1 MYIFSRRVQMSGAH
15 LSKSTK
21 WAVEQAERVSK
32 ISGLEFSLWADMY
45 GPRVGSLL
53 FSTFVPDLATMV
65 AATTT
70 LMGSDDYLKS
80 IEQGS
85 QYLVGPA
92 EDTLIQL
99 VNEIPDP
106 SREVN
111 FVAVVSAVIA
121 EGNFGRAPGI
131 CLEIADRASKIT
143 GLPTLFGVDTT
154 GCYGGV
160 RWITGAGD
168 IAELEHAN
176 SALATDASFT
186 SYLDHDA
193 NGCFAEEPA
202 LTQQALLRRIA

>member
-15 LSKSTK
+15 ARKSTK
-21 WAVEQAERVSK
+21 WAVEQTARVNS
-32 ISGLEFSLWADMY
+32 ISGLEFTLWADTY

-53 FSTFVPDLATMV
+53 FSTMVPDLATML
-65 AATTT
+65 AATNT
-70 LMGSDDYLKS
+70 LMGNDDYLKS

-85 QYLVGPA
+85 EYMVGHP
-92 EDTLIQL
+92 EDTLIQI
-99 VNEIPDP
+99 VNEMADP
-106 SREVN
+106 GKEVN

-121 EGNFGRAPGI
+121 EGSFGRAPGI

-160 RWITGAGD
+160 RWITGASD
-168 IAELEHAN
+168 IAEVEHAS

-202 LTQQALLRRIA
+202 LTQQELLRRIA